1 MDVKGEGGGGAVVS
15 LMCLQMISFAKT
27 YLLFY
32 PFLSTEGNE
41 DRGLLWTLLQM
52 KWMPFAVQQQTAQ
65 HHHRERLFT
74 LTLGHSLKNLE
85 IITWQSMRIFF

>member
-1 MDVKGEGGGGAVVS
+1 MVS

-41 DRGLLWTLLQM
+41 DSGLLWSLLQM
-52 KWMPFAVQQQTAQ
+52 KWMPFVMQQQAAQ

-74 LTLGHSLKNLE
+74 LTCTQPEEPGNYQLAVHAD
-85 IITWQSMRIFF
+85 FFFF